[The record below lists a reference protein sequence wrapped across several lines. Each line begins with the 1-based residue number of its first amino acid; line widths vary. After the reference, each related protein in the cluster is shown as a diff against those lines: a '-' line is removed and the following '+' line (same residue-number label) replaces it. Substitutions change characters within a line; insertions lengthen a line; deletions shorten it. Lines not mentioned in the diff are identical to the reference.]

1 LTLNYLDADIESRRR
16 IAEARW
22 DDLAAARPRLGRA
35 VALQRRTIGRQFD
48 LLAAFATTALPAPPP
63 EAVVLHRLA
72 DGIPVL
78 RADLPPLPVD
88 ALIPVMVELGRAVS
102 EVSGVPAGA
111 RAAVLLARGEVDA
124 ARLLALVFQRDEDA
138 VRQLAAEHAVA
149 MDALWLIADV
159 ALAPL
164 AHLQQRV
171 ALREDEP
178 DSPVREALERWDTGF
193 CPACGSWP
201 ALAEVAYGER
211 LLRCAFCAC
220 AWRMLTDRCAFCG
233 TAGERFVTVTP
244 DRARPS
250 RRLELCR
257 QCGGFLKVLT
267 VDVPAPFPLPA
278 IDDLATADLD
288 QAAMHHGYRR
298 HPLPRL

>member
-1 LTLNYLDADIESRRR
+1 MTLNYLGADIESRRR

-22 DDLAAARPRLGRA
+22 ADLAAARPRLGRA
-35 VALQRRTIGRQFD
+35 IALQRRTVGRQLD
-48 LLAAFATTALPAPPP
+48 LLAAFATTALPPPPP
-63 EAVVLHRLA
+63 EAAVLHRLA
-72 DGIPVL
+72 DGLPVL
-78 RADLPPLPVD
+78 RVDIPPLPVD
-88 ALIPVMVELGRAVS
+88 ALTPIMVELGRAVS
-102 EVSGVPAGA
+102 EVSGVPAGT
-111 RAAVLLARGEVDA
+111 RAADLIQQGAVDP
-124 ARLLALVFQRDEDA
+124 ARLLALVYQRDEEA
-138 VRQLAAEHAVA
+138 VRQLAAEQAVS
-149 MDALWLIADV
+149 MDALWLLADV
-159 ALAPL
+159 PLAPL
-164 AHLQQRV
+164 AHLQQLA
-171 ALREDEP
+171 ALREDEA
-178 DSPVREALERWDTGF
+178 DSPVREALDRWDAGF

-233 TAGERFVTVTP
+233 TSDERFVTIAP
-244 DRARPS
+244 NRDRPA

-267 VDVPAPFPLPA
+267 VDVPTPFPLLA
-278 IDDLATADLD
+278 IDDLASADLD